1 MILNKL
7 KNMLRMNSGQGLPTT
22 SGNSSSGGSTYYNNS
37 VFTTGRID
45 DGSAR
50 GIQVRPTL
58 KESWQRTPVPMQR
71 TFLAAV
77 SCLVLMY
84 VGWRTIRYQNGYV
97 HFNCNTQDCHIK
109 VQPLGW
115 KRGKEQ
121 WVSRRQLVDVL
132 HVKTLKDGTF
142 VTDNDVKVDSVGY
155 SRKDKKGKYKKNS
168 KSSYK
173 GPDEDGYYLSYEFV
187 LRDKFDES
195 VYRRR
200 RVENNAVDRAMG
212 GTTDENYDEDEDEEL
227 YEIRRENPLDALLPF
242 LEKTGRNARD
252 EPTEYRLIVRK
263 FRVASSRRRLR
274 TMVQKVSS
282 YIKRRR
288 QKLLVKENAPPS
300 WQGIV
305 MLVLGLVGLL
315 LSILLGQ
322 LWEED
327 HPQLTYQQQRKL
339 KQRQRQQQR
348 NATAGGPGARRRPI
362 QEPPAAAYPVRSSSR
377 TAGTTRKRF

>member
-1 MILNKL
+1 MLKKL
-7 KNMLRMNSGQGLPTT
+7 KDMLRMNRGQGLPTT
-22 SGNSSSGGSTYYNNS
+22 SGNSSSSTYYNNS

-50 GIQVRPTL
+50 GIRVRPSL

-71 TFLAAV
+71 TFIAAV

-97 HFNCNTQDCHIK
+97 HFNCNSQDCHIK

-115 KRGKEQ
+115 RRGKEL

-132 HVKTLKDGTF
+132 NVKTLKDGTL
-142 VTDNDVKVDSVGY
+142 VTDEDVRVDSLGY
-155 SRKDKKGKYKKNS
+155 SRKDKKGKYKKS
-168 KSSYK
+168 PKSSYK
-173 GPDEDGYYLSYEFV
+173 GPDEDGNYLSYEFI
-187 LRDKFDES
+187 LRDNIDEIA
-195 VYRRR
+195 YRRR
-200 RVENNAVDRAMG
+200 RAEDLALKRAVG
-212 GTTDENYDEDEDEEL
+212 GTIDEDDEKDKDDEL
-227 YEIRRENPLDALLPF
+227 NEIQREKPLDALLPF
-242 LEKTGRNARD
+242 LEKTLRNERD

-288 QKLLVKENAPPS
+288 QKLIVKENAPPS
-300 WQGIV
+300 WQGIL
-305 MLVLGLVGLL
+305 MLVLGLVGFL

-327 HPQLTYQQQRKL
+327 HPQLSYQQQRKL
-339 KQRQRQQQR
+339 KQQQRQRQKQR
-348 NATAGGPGARRRPI
+348 NATAGGPGARRRPA
-362 QEPPAAAYPVRSSSR
+362 QEPPAASYPVRGNSR